1 MTILKKAAGIST
13 SDTILSTAE
22 QYMANYITV
31 DASALPLRT
40 THFPSCTAHDKCYT
54 ETICNN
60 QQLQTLLAWV
70 LLIRLHFNFWVI
82 CGLGGGGG
90 GVNIELI

>member
-70 LLIRLHFNFWVI
+70 LLIRLHFNF
-82 CGLGGGGG
+82 
-90 GVNIELI
+90 